1 MASFADLPTAGTVLP
16 DLTHLPESDGAF
28 VKNFQKLQ
36 VEQQQAKKLVT
47 QLRALG
53 IDPDL

>member
-1 MASFADLPTAGTVLP
+1 MASFADLPTTRTVLS
-16 DLTHLPESDGAF
+16 DHTHLPESKGTA

-36 VEQQQAKKLVT
+36 AEQQQAEKLAA